1 MKKILYFI
9 FAILLIYCLF
19 WFSIANYASKNLPKK
34 LNDLKSQN
42 LSFEFEEIKVKGF
55 PFEFRF
61 EIIKPVIRVSDAGLS
76 LKINF
81 DKQFNLHAGL
91 FLNTIKLSSSGDFYT
106 KLILNNETYNIKSSA
121 IRNTIYSIN
130 LKENPLSEKFIKS
143 LINDSNFID
152 KIFTLVSEIE
162 VSGGGIKNILLDSGK
177 SLWSIDNLETII
189 QLQSFDQEKVKI
201 GIKNTVKNG
210 IFSDSSNNLVKKIFS
225 TQTLKPVTQSLGA
238 NLLDY
243 FDVYNLSARGV
254 INQKIIADAEIFT
267 NQNKTKLDI
276 EKLAWNDSIS
286 NIDISGKFAYK
297 TNPNTPLS
305 LKANFRYECTYTENW
320 YKLTEI
326 YLQRIIANKNNSNQ
340 RNQNAI
346 EALLSK
352 ISQNF
357 SSNNSRKLT
366 PEWHKKGVL
375 KIIADAT
382 IMPDEHES
390 YLADIN
396 KLNIENAV
404 YKFGIKGNYS
414 SKGQNPAYNLKI
426 DVSNYL
432 LLIDDLISYAKQA
445 TKFGAGF
452 SIFGSEKIEFTNDIN
467 QKLKVF
473 FREISQNPQADSDTI
488 SLFLVS
494 DGRSLFPA
502 AGNYSSEEI
511 AMKWNKLVLEVA
523 INEATKN
530 INKII
535 PKNSQEAKKKL
546 TDIIESKVPGLGQI
560 IGGLINEDGKNN

>member
-152 KIFTLVSEIE
+152 KIFMLVSEIE

-243 FDVYNLSARGV
+243 FDVY
-254 INQKIIADAEIFT
+254 
-267 NQNKTKLDI
+267 KL
-276 EKLAWNDSIS
+276 
-286 NIDISGKFAYK
+286 
-297 TNPNTPLS
+297 
-305 LKANFRYECTYTENW
+305 
-320 YKLTEI
+320 
-326 YLQRIIANKNNSNQ
+326 
-340 RNQNAI
+340 
-346 EALLSK
+346 
-352 ISQNF
+352 
-357 SSNNSRKLT
+357 
-366 PEWHKKGVL
+366 
-375 KIIADAT
+375 
-382 IMPDEHES
+382 
-390 YLADIN
+390 
-396 KLNIENAV
+396 
-404 YKFGIKGNYS
+404 
-414 SKGQNPAYNLKI
+414 
-426 DVSNYL
+426 
-432 LLIDDLISYAKQA
+432 
-445 TKFGAGF
+445 
-452 SIFGSEKIEFTNDIN
+452 
-467 QKLKVF
+467 
-473 FREISQNPQADSDTI
+473 
-488 SLFLVS
+488 
-494 DGRSLFPA
+494 
-502 AGNYSSEEI
+502 
-511 AMKWNKLVLEVA
+511 
-523 INEATKN
+523 
-530 INKII
+530 
-535 PKNSQEAKKKL
+535 
-546 TDIIESKVPGLGQI
+546 
-560 IGGLINEDGKNN
+560 